1 MKKALSLI
9 LAACLL
15 MSVLAVMMACDTS
28 TKPNAEKL
36 EAPIIT
42 LEGDVA
48 TWQANEKAD
57 KFEISLDG
65 SLFYLENSVTSK
77 KLTDGQTIKIRA
89 VGDGVT
95 TLTSDWSNAVT
106 YNKPADSTE
115 TADTESQ
122 LTTEPATSTTS
133 ARPAKPGSYS
143 TPT

>member
-1 MKKALSLI
+1 MKKSLSLV

-15 MSVLAVMMACDTS
+15 MSVFAGMMACDTS
-28 TKPNAEKL
+28 TKSNAEKL
-36 EAPIIT
+36 KTPSIT

-48 TWQANEKAD
+48 TWQSNEKAD

-106 YNKPADSTE
+106 YNK
-115 TADTESQ
+115 
-122 LTTEPATSTTS
+122 L
-133 ARPAKPGSYS
+133 GGI
-143 TPT
+143 